1 MNPAHRN
8 PAVAIVRVL
17 VRGYQIA
24 VSPVLP
30 KSCRFYPTCSSYT
43 LDAVER
49 FGVVRGG
56 WLALKRIARCHPW
69 TDSDY
74 DPVPETWGAKKPS
87 PPHSHN
93 SGCNHSH

>member
-1 MNPAHRN
+1 MNPAQ
-8 PAVAIVRVL
+8 AIVRVL

-30 KSCRFYPTCSSYT
+30 KSCRFYPSCSSYT
-43 LDAVER
+43 LEAVER

-56 WLALKRIARCHPW
+56 WLSFKRIVRCHPW

-74 DPVPETWGAKKPS
+74 DPVPDSLSAHKH
-87 PPHSHN
+87 PHSHTHN
-93 SGCNHSH
+93 SGCNHPH